1 MTRGLAGEGR
11 VLVVDA
17 DRTTVEIVSAALETL
32 GYGTR
37 GACNFDEA
45 VASVGEETPALVI
58 VDVELPGRSGYEL
71 LQELRE
77 QLGDVPVIFISSE
90 RTEPLDRVAGL
101 LAGGDDYLVKPVD
114 PEELAARVRAVL
126 RRSGGT

>member
-1 MTRGLAGEGR
+1 MARGLAGDER

-17 DRTTVEIVSAALETL
+17 DRGTVESVTAALETL
-32 GYGTR
+32 GYGAR
-37 GACNFDEA
+37 GAGSFDEA
-45 VASVGEETPALVI
+45 LAAVREETPALVI

-77 QLGDVPVIFISSE
+77 HLGEVPVIFISSE

-114 PEELAARVRAVL
+114 PEALAARVRAVL
-126 RRSGGT
+126 RRAAGT